1 MKGELK
7 MDYETLRELIEESI
21 SYVIQYPSMAESEI
35 DNLTN
40 ILWKE
45 MEKNNG

>member
-1 MKGELK
+1 

-21 SYVIQYPSMAESEI
+21 SYVIHHPSMAESEI

-40 ILWKE
+40 ILWEE
-45 MEKNNG
+45 MEGGNE